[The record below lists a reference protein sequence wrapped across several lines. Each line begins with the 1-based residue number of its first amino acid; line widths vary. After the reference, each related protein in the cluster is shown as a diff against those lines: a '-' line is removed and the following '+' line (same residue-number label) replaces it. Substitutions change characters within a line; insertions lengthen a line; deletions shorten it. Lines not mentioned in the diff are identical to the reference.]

1 MCVILWVSTPG
12 GESRPPPRLGLKPQ
26 AGEYPPFQGGSP
38 SPPGKKK
45 RAPLRL
51 PLRRLQPL
59 FGQAPF
65 PLVHPHLGLRGR
77 PLPLDVGA
85 RDVPGV
91 GVGGAV
97 FPFAAVVVGPGV
109 ARGDGLLA
117 LVGAFDVDR
126 LLLGAQLLALRLLGV
141 FRTILVALLV
151 LAVVLAVVDV
161 LAVSVAPFGVVH
173 RGTSFRTYVQR
184 AGRGPSPLGGSRRD
198 RGDRGGPWG
207 GGLRRGLRRLLR
219 LLRLLPGGLAGEAR
233 PRRGQPGDRHPV
245 GGAGD
250 VVEAHPLEEVDRL
263 RIAAVLAA
271 DAQMEVR
278 PRLAAALAGQADELT
293 HPL

>member
-173 RGTSFRTYVQR
+173 RGTSLRVIRAKSGPGSVLLQR
-184 AGRGPSPLGGSRRD
+184 RRRERHRRRSPEAGVGP
-198 RGDRGGPWG
+198 
-207 GGLRRGLRRLLR
+207 
-219 LLRLLPGGLAGEAR
+219 
-233 PRRGQPGDRHPV
+233 
-245 GGAGD
+245 
-250 VVEAHPLEEVDRL
+250 
-263 RIAAVLAA
+263 LAA
-271 DAQMEVR
+271 Q
-278 PRLAAALAGQADELT
+278 G
-293 HPL
+293 